1 MAIHIRRREFIF
13 TLGGAAAAWPL
24 AARAQ
29 QPTVPVIGFLG
40 PGSAQSDASRVT
52 GFRQGLSEAGLVEG
66 RNFTIEYRWADS
78 HYDRLPALATELV
91 HRQVAVIATS
101 STPAVLAAKAATTTI
116 PIVFE
121 MATNPVKL
129 GLVASFNR
137 PGGNITGVT
146 QGSAEIVPKRLELLH
161 ELLPKAGSLALL
173 VNPTAPEL
181 AEPQTR
187 EVRSAAQTLGIHLHV
202 LNASTEQDF
211 DRVFARLTELRAG
224 GLVIGGDA
232 FFTRNVKQLAAL
244 TVQHAVPAI
253 YQYRE
258 FAAAGGLMGYGSNIT
273 DTHRLV
279 GIYAGRILKGDKPA
293 DLPVQQATTK
303 VEMYINLKTARA
315 LGITITV
322 AAVWPCRR
330 DFRVMLFVAMHKSP
344 DVATLQLTADDHL
357 PGSINAVH
365 LKDRLGDVETDCRD
379 RLHSWLLRI
388 VGALTAPTY
397 GTYVPV
403 EEPSTASEA
412 VVSRRSKADH
422 LFDHLVG
429 AREQR
434 WRHLQAERLGG
445 FEVDDQLEPGRK
457 FDREIGRLG
466 TFQNFVHEVGCAA
479 KVCGNV
485 NSITDQPA
493 SLSLLP
499 EAMGRRHSRCAGQL
513 RDAPTLRQKEAISR
527 DDHGLG
533 ARLAQLLEG
542 RRDFRLAARAGGDH
556 LDPGG

>member
-1 MAIHIRRREFIF
+1 MASHIGRREFVF

-24 AARAQ
+24 AAHAQ

-40 PGSAQSDASRVT
+40 PGSAQSDASRLT

-78 HYDRLPALATELV
+78 RYDRLLALATELV

-121 MATNPVKL
+121 MATNPVEL

-146 QGSAEIVPKRLELLH
+146 QGSAEMVPKRLELLH
-161 ELLPKAGSLALL
+161 ELLPKAASLALL

-202 LNASTEQDF
+202 LNATSEHDF
-211 DRVFARLTELRAG
+211 DRVLARLTELRAD

-232 FFTRNVKQLAAL
+232 FFTRHVKQLAVL

-258 FAAAGGLMGYGSNIT
+258 FAAAGGLMSYGTNIM
-273 DTHRLV
+273 DAHRLL
-279 GIYAGRILKGDKPA
+279 GISAGRILKGDKPA

-315 LGITITV
+315 LGITITL
-322 AAVWPCRR
+322 PLSGR
-330 DFRVMLFVAMHKSP
+330 
-344 DVATLQLTADDHL
+344 ADE
-357 PGSINAVH
+357 I
-365 LKDRLGDVETDCRD
+365 
-379 RLHSWLLRI
+379 
-388 VGALTAPTY
+388 
-397 GTYVPV
+397 
-403 EEPSTASEA
+403 
-412 VVSRRSKADH
+412 
-422 LFDHLVG
+422 
-429 AREQR
+429 
-434 WRHLQAERLGG
+434 
-445 FEVDDQLEPGRK
+445 FE
-457 FDREIGRLG
+457 
-466 TFQNFVHEVGCAA
+466 
-479 KVCGNV
+479 
-485 NSITDQPA
+485 
-493 SLSLLP
+493 
-499 EAMGRRHSRCAGQL
+499 
-513 RDAPTLRQKEAISR
+513 
-527 DDHGLG
+527 
-533 ARLAQLLEG
+533 
-542 RRDFRLAARAGGDH
+542 
-556 LDPGG
+556 